1 MFWKAIEWLSFY
13 YLRVMGTKQML
24 DDIAEVVRKGDER
37 GNNMAVRFRL
47 PSGAEI
53 WGLPTENDYGGAWD
67 LGPTWNYLIFNEK
80 TFLVDTGKSGMA
92 RKLLEMMESTGI
104 SNSDLDFVIL
114 SHGHEDHDGGLTEIV
129 KTTHAR
135 VKAHWIY
142 DRLIRFYP
150 EQAPADRR
158 KSFPAT
164 CWRCFMPE
172 SFSNQ
177 HCLLYQQERSRLTIE
192 EISDGNSKLSKNT
205 QIYHLP
211 GHSPDSVVIV
221 VNDEAI
227 LLGDTVLPDITPIPS
242 REDYFEDV
250 REILKPHISN
260 PQSVYGLRAYITS
273 LKQLR
278 EIGAK
283 TPDLLILP
291 AHRLF
296 YNNHWNEIDLKARI
310 DELIDHHIER
320 CADVLRILKQG
331 PKTAKD
337 VAVEHFE
344 EPLLKGFGILMAE
357 NEIISHCELLIAYQD
372 VVVEK
377 HGRFAATGSSNFES
391 AIHSL

>member
-1 MFWKAIEWLSFY
+1 
-13 YLRVMGTKQML
+13 
-24 DDIAEVVRKGDER
+24 
-37 GNNMAVRFRL
+37 
-47 PSGAEI
+47 
-53 WGLPTENDYGGAWD
+53 
-67 LGPTWNYLIFNEK
+67 
-80 TFLVDTGKSGMA
+80 
-92 RKLLEMMESTGI
+92 
-104 SNSDLDFVIL
+104 
-114 SHGHEDHDGGLTEIV
+114 
-129 KTTHAR
+129 
-135 VKAHWIY
+135 
-142 DRLIRFYP
+142 
-150 EQAPADRR
+150 
-158 KSFPAT
+158 
-164 CWRCFMPE
+164 MPE

-192 EISDGNSKLSKNT
+192 EISNGNSKLSENT

-227 LLGDTVLPDITPIPS
+227 LVGDTVLPDITPIPS

-260 PQSVYGLRAYITS
+260 AQSVYGLRAYIRS

-320 CADVLRILKQG
+320 CADVLRILRQG

-337 VAVEHFE
+337 VAVQHFE

-357 NEIISHCELLIAYQD
+357 NEIISHCELLIACQD

-377 HGRFAATGSSNFES
+377 DGRFTATGSSNFES
-391 AIHSL
+391 AIPSL